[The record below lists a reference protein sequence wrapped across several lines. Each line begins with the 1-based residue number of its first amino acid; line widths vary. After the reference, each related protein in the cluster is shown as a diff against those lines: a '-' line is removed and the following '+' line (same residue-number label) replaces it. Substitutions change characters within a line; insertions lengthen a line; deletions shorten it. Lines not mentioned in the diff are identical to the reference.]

1 MKALNRRKLFTASA
15 VLAIVGL
22 VATAIPAQAKEVG
35 VSATEIKLGMTL
47 PMTGTASLGYNKIP
61 GAAKAYFDYLN
72 ANGGINGRKV
82 TLVVK
87 DDRYVPTEAV
97 AKTNELILKDKVMAL
112 LAPLG
117 TANVKAVAS
126 SVNPGRRG
134 IPVLFINTGFS
145 GFADKK
151 KYPTTYTV
159 LPSYIMEAKI
169 MGEYIKENFA
179 GKKIGLLYQDDDFGT
194 DALAG
199 FKAAGVNFAV
209 RVPYASG
216 SQSATAAAGWITK
229 FKAAEADVVILF
241 GVSSATSAMLGTA
254 AQLRYTPQWML
265 GSVGGDAT
273 TIRATGVP
281 AAVLTNAIGFSP
293 VPATTDMKDEYVKFF
308 SDIYAKAVPGSPF
321 DLNVLLGMNTAFMTA
336 QALKAAG
343 PSPTRKSLINAINT
357 RGATFANSALVPAA
371 YSRTSQ
377 VGLTGYWV
385 GRYSSTGDLAPLGG
399 SYVVYTTDSG
409 TGAVVKSTYKRPA
422 MPAKGLPN

>member
-35 VSATEIKLGMTL
+35 VSSTEIKLGMTL
-47 PMTGTASLGYNKIP
+47 PLTGTASLGYNKIP

-134 IPVLFINTGFS
+134 IPVLFVNTGFS

-169 MGEYIKENFA
+169 MGQYIKENFA

-199 FKAAGVNFAV
+199 FKAAGINFAV

-216 SQSATAAAGWITK
+216 SQSATTAAGWITR
-229 FKAAEADVVILF
+229 FRAAEVDTVVLF
-241 GVSSATSAMLGTA
+241 GVTSASAFMLATA
-254 AQLRYTPQWML
+254 AQLRFAPQWML

-273 TIRATGVP
+273 TLRLAGVP
-281 AAVLTNAIGFSP
+281 VAVLNNAIGFSP

-308 SDIYAKAVPGSPF
+308 SDIYAKAVPGSAF

-357 RGATFANSALVPAA
+357 KGATFANSALVPAA

-385 GRYSSTGDLAPLGG
+385 GKYSATGDLSPIGG
-399 SYVVYTTDSG
+399 TYVTYTTDSG
-409 TGAVVKSTYKRPA
+409 NGPVVKSTYKRPA